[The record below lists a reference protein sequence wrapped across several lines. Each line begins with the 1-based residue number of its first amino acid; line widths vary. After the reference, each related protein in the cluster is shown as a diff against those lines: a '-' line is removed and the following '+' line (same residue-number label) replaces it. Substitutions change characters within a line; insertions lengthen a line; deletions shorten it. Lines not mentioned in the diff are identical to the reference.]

1 MTHIHLLQVSG
12 RMLKYVAQAG
22 RVSQFIASKL
32 QSSIAK
38 NMLFPSCSDIK
49 LPHLL
54 PADDSAA
61 ALALPSFLSALHGQ
75 KGAFSPSKKDPLG
88 FRVGPEP

>member
-1 MTHIHLLQVSG
+1 
-12 RMLKYVAQAG
+12 MLKYVAQAG

-38 NMLFPSCSDIK
+38 NMLFPSSSDFK

-54 PADDSAA
+54 PADDPAA
-61 ALALPSFLSALHGQ
+61 ALALPSFLAAISGGSFLEVY
-75 KGAFSPSKKDPLG
+75 DPCLDCCSLG
-88 FRVGPEP
+88 DLGDQF

>member
-1 MTHIHLLQVSG
+1 
-12 RMLKYVAQAG
+12 MLKYVAQAG

-54 PADDSAA
+54 PSDDPAA
-61 ALALPSFLSALHGQ
+61 AMALPSFLSALQSSGAHTVVFGILHG
-75 KGAFSPSKKDPLG
+75 S
-88 FRVGPEP
+88 

>member
-1 MTHIHLLQVSG
+1 MSEVVCNMCEQVSG

-32 QSSIAK
+32 QSSIIK

-54 PADDSAA
+54 PADDPGAG
-61 ALALPSFLSALHGQ
+61 LALPDFLIAISG
-75 KGAFSPSKKDPLG
+75 K
-88 FRVGPEP
+88 